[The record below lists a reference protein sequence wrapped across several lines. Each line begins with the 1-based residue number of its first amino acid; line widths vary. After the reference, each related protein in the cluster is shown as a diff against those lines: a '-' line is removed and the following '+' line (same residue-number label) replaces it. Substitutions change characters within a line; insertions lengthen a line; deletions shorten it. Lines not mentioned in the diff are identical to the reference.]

1 MAARVGRAWWRLD
14 HEGRRARWNLVRLCW
29 RSSPRATGV
38 AGASIFVMAL
48 LPLAFAVA
56 SGVAVG
62 SIPDAVRDGL
72 GSAAGR
78 RLLVGVAAVGIL
90 FVAQQALAVL
100 SDSFFVQLSRQ
111 LRAQTYRRSMVATL
125 RPPTVAHLDEA
136 DLQDTVAAA
145 TTLGPVGPGTAVQ
158 SLFAQW
164 RRYVSGGSSLVLVLG
179 FRWWLAVLLL
189 VTELRLLHRNRAGYS
204 ELIAFRV
211 LHLPELRRAV
221 YYRGLAMKADA
232 AKETRVFGLGGW
244 VVESYQTSWLTAMR
258 EIWGRR
264 RGLFGLFVGGAVPV
278 VAAHGLA
285 YWLLGRAAIGGEI
298 GIGALVA
305 YSQAVVVSVR
315 LCLAGDDIS
324 VEEGLAVVRATG
336 ALESAADD
344 DPRLRLPG
352 DRPPGDLPRHEV
364 RFEAVSFRYPGQAG
378 EVLRDLDLTIAVG
391 QSLAVVGDNGA
402 GKTTLVKLLARLY
415 DPTAGRVTADGVDLR
430 QLSPTAWQQRVAA
443 VFQDFVRYPG
453 TAADNVGFGAPA
465 HLGDRSSLEAAA
477 RRAGALEVI
486 ERLPASWDTLMSRE
500 FEGGVDLS
508 GGEWQRLA
516 LARAL
521 FAVAN
526 GSRLLVLDEP
536 TAHLDARAE
545 ADFFDRFLDV
555 TSGCTTVLISHRFST
570 VRRADRIVVLAEGR
584 ITESGTHQELLAVG
598 GRYARMFTLQ
608 ASRFH
613 SPGPLADA

>member
-1 MAARVGRAWWRLD
+1 M
-14 HEGRRARWNLVRLCW
+14 
-29 RSSPRATGV
+29 
-38 AGASIFVMAL
+38 
-48 LPLAFAVA
+48 
-56 SGVAVG
+56 
-62 SIPDAVRDGL
+62 
-72 GSAAGR
+72 
-78 RLLVGVAAVGIL
+78 GVAAVGTP
-90 FVAQQALAVL
+90 FVVQQALAVV
-100 SDSFFVQLSRQ
+100 SDAFFMQLSRR

-145 TTLGPVGPGTAVQ
+145 TTLGPGGPGAAVQ
-158 SLFAQW
+158 NLFGQW
-164 RRYVSGGSSLVLVLG
+164 RRYLSAGSSLILVLG
-179 FRWWLAVLLL
+179 FRWWLALLL
-189 VTELRLLHRNRAGYS
+189 LLTELRLLHRNRAGYN

-221 YYRGLAMKADA
+221 YYRGLAMKADV

-244 VVESYQTSWLTAMR
+244 VVEQYRTSWLTAME
-258 EIWGRR
+258 EIWARR
-264 RGLFGLFVGGAVPV
+264 RGLFTLFLGGAVPV

-285 YWLLGRAAIGGEI
+285 YWLLGRAAISGEI

-305 YSQAVVVSVR
+305 YAQAVMVTVR

-336 ALESAADD
+336 ALEAAADH

-364 RFEAVSFRYPGQAG
+364 RFQAVTFRYPGQPDD
-378 EVLRDLDLTIAVG
+378 VLRELDLTIAVG
-391 QSLAVVGDNGA
+391 RSLAVVGDNGA

-415 DPTAGRVTADGVDLR
+415 DPTAGRMTADGVDLR
-430 QLSPTAWQQRVAA
+430 ELSPPGWQQQVAA

-465 HLGDRSSLEAAA
+465 HLGDRSSLEHAA
-477 RRAGALEVI
+477 RRAGALDLI
-486 ERLPASWDTLMSRE
+486 EGLPVSWDTLMSRE

-526 GSRLLVLDEP
+526 GARLLVLDEP

-570 VRRADRIVVLAEGR
+570 VRRADRIVVLDAGR
-584 ITESGTHQELLAVG
+584 ITESGTHQELLALG

-613 SPGPLADA
+613 IPGPPADA